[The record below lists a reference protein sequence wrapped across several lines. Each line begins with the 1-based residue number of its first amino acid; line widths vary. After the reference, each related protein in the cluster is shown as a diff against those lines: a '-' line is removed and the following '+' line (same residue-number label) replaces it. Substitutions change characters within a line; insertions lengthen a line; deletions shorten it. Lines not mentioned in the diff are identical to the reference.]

1 MKTKIMKDNEVP
13 EEPKNVE
20 ALTVREAQVLKMIA
34 ECYENDVIA
43 AKLFV
48 CKGTV
53 KKHIENIND
62 KLKPRN
68 RYHLVLIGAEIF
80 GIKAKDIE
88 S

>member
-1 MKTKIMKDNEVP
+1 MKTKIMKNNEIPDEP
-13 EEPKNVE
+13 ERVLG
-20 ALTVREAQVLKMIA
+20 LTVRETQVLRLIA

-48 CKGTV
+48 GTSTV
-53 KKHIENIND
+53 KKHVESINH

-88 S
+88 P